1 MKENVQIVNVS
12 HEEWLRLWQSTK
24 EGSFS
29 VDERDNEWIFAEA
42 RNQLYYREHRTKWQV
57 CVYQSGS
64 RP

>member
-24 EGSFS
+24 ERSFS

-42 RNQLYYREHRTKWQV
+42 RKYDKPIFKVIGERYYLIT
-57 CVYQSGS
+57 Y
-64 RP
+64 